1 MTADPAEPDPGGTPA
16 PEVPLEVR
24 DPTLA
29 HALRVLRSR
38 HPLDER
44 RWSALEP
51 SFLALV
57 SGAEGKADGKGR
69 ATNLGPAFA
78 CFSLLLGHGHD
89 EPDGLLASASHA
101 RLLAP
106 LLELATARLWGE
118 LCAALRAE
126 PRARHDA
133 VLAELL
139 EREREAS
146 RRRTEAQATLTKVLP
161 ALEWALP
168 SLIPL
173 RARVAIRAEAPG
185 ESDPRGLRAYTDGR
199 DIYLPSRIALFES
212 PGHNELAYVRLLV
225 HEALHLSEGSFEE
238 SACEQSARH
247 VVRRL
252 RARGHLA
259 DDLPSRAR
267 HPRTLRG
274 VTELFGES
282 GELFFNL
289 LNCVEDSRVERRIP
303 QVLPGF
309 VAAVAYVDQGARAL
323 ARPAAFQPSL
333 HQLLRAVLAELSGR
347 AARPPAAY
355 ASSFAAVRATI
366 ATFHALPAPTLAES
380 IVAATD
386 LCLWFLQHMGP
397 GERAQ
402 VVTELTRRRPVPQ
415 ESYERRVDLRPPGRR
430 EPSELRPRMNLD
442 RFSMLSAAGERVP
455 EYDFWKSRLRD
466 DGASVEE
473 HAWDPRRAGVV
484 GRAVRSEAAVAAAR
498 PVAISSFRASGARLA
513 PARLVRLLAQRRAG
527 GAVDGRV
534 FRGRES
540 QTIDAHA
547 TVVVDLSVSM
557 VHFRPDGSRP
567 LERAVGWIEELAANL
582 GDGAPLTI
590 YGCIDGGPEKV
601 RMFRVKE
608 RGAPLTRETLES
620 FHGYGHGGFRMGAV
634 LRWLAR
640 KSVERTRVFLLTDTG
655 SHYVTRGM
663 RYVWKFEDL
672 ETKLCFDCP
681 RPGSACDLERP
692 FPDELWL
699 NKNGAVFEPVE
710 YEVEDI
716 RHALASTAHALD
728 PHVVL
733 LTDSWGDA
741 LCDHTFGALGWS
753 KV

>member
-1 MTADPAEPDPGGTPA
+1 MTADPPADTPEDPEQAQP
-16 PEVPLEVR
+16 PLEVR

-29 HALRVLRSR
+29 RALHVLRSR
-38 HPLDER
+38 HPLDED
-44 RWSALEP
+44 RWRALEP

-57 SGAEGKADGKGR
+57 SGAEGKGR
-69 ATNLGPAFA
+69 ATNLGPSFA

-89 EPDGLLASASHA
+89 APDGLLATTNHP

-118 LCAALRAE
+118 LCAALRVGAKT
-126 PRARHDA
+126 RHDA

-146 RRRTEAQATLTKVLP
+146 KRRSAAQVTLTKVLP
-161 ALEWALP
+161 SLEWALP

-185 ESDPRGLRAYTDGR
+185 ESDPRGMRAYTDGR

-212 PGHNELAYVRLLV
+212 PRHNELAYVRLLV
-225 HEALHLSEGSFEE
+225 HEALHLSGGSFEE
-238 SACEQSARH
+238 GACQQAARH

-252 RARGHLA
+252 REHGHLA
-259 DDLPSRAR
+259 DNLPRSSRY
-267 HPRTLRG
+267 PNTLRG

-303 QVLPGF
+303 ALLPGF

-323 ARPAAFQPSL
+323 ARPAVFGSSL
-333 HQLLRAVLAELSGR
+333 IQLLQAVLVELAGR
-347 AARPPAAY
+347 TAKPPAAY
-355 ASSFAAVRATI
+355 AASFTEVRATL
-366 ATFHALPAPTLAES
+366 ASFRALVSPTLAES

-386 LCLWFLQHMGP
+386 LCLWFVRHVGP
-397 GERAQ
+397 GDRAQ
-402 VVTELTRRRPVPQ
+402 LVSELTRRRPVPQ
-415 ESYERRVDLRPPGRR
+415 ESYERRVDLRPLGRR
-430 EPSELRPRMNLD
+430 EPAEVRPRMNLD
-442 RFSMLSAAGERVP
+442 MFSSLSTEGEIVP
-455 EYDFWKSRLRD
+455 EYDFWKARVRE
-466 DGASVEE
+466 DGASVEL
-473 HAWDPRRAGVV
+473 HVWDPRRAGVV
-484 GRAVRSEAAVAAAR
+484 GRAVRSEVAVATTR
-498 PVAISSFRASGARLA
+498 PVASSSFRMSGARLS
-513 PARLVRLLAQRRAG
+513 PTRLVRLLATKRAG

-534 FRGRES
+534 FRGREI
-540 QTIDAHA
+540 QATDVQA

-557 VHFRPDGSRP
+557 VHYRPDGARP
-567 LERAVGWIEELAANL
+567 LERAVGWIEDLATQL
-582 GDGAPLTI
+582 GDGAPLAI

-634 LRWLAR
+634 LRWLAK

-663 RYVWKFEDL
+663 RHVWKFEDL

-681 RPGSACDLERP
+681 RPGSTCDLERP

-699 NKNGAVFEPVE
+699 AKNGAVFEPVE

-716 RHALASTAHALD
+716 RHALGSTSHLLD

-733 LTDSWGDA
+733 LTENWGDA
-741 LCDHTFGALGWS
+741 LCDHTFGPLGWS